1 MSSGNEKITINLPAM
16 SNQDIKTTLISIY
29 DKINKP
35 PTKEVGYDLFLKLVH
50 KNLYSSPQMNYI
62 INHVSE
68 FIIPLEP
75 KEKDP
80 CIKLLS
86 LIFYSP
92 SNEEESIDPKIYFPY
107 LSPVLTTLQNL
118 IKDSNSTIFPTIA
131 NVFAEIVQNI
141 MPTDIEA
148 SNIELD
154 QEEKTAYE
162 MMQGFCIYNM
172 KYDDKSNR
180 IVGSLCLTKLVENCP
195 VVLQKQ
201 YMKLIW
207 EVIMNLIDKK
217 NFNAKYELLNCLISL
232 ILGAENLFSP
242 YAHDTLYKILDFLTD
257 TDWFKRKLAL
267 NVIYT
272 LIFYCKE
279 EILPLKEHI
288 ISFLRSLKS
297 DKAKEVREVCLL
309 ILKIFSENEQ
319 KNKDNNKDKSSK
331 GTNSSI
337 NTKKK
342 AGNKL
347 NESKS
352 INKAKKNNI
361 NINNKNNTNN
371 NTNNSTS
378 NNTNKFRN
386 SMPKKIGNKFNKSN
400 ESDKNSNKFSD
411 CMIPEIRD
419 NNSNLKENKNK
430 FNENIKSLES
440 SKTEEVKKN
449 NEIIQ
454 EQDNNNYLGK
464 KTGMNST
471 MKNNIKENNSETVSS
486 SQNTKLV
493 NRKDD
498 KTFINEKMVIKPDPN
513 KSIFKSSPNPAFFS
527 QANKKAKD
535 IVLVSKGDPSKFKNN
550 LNNNNKNDIIVQVPK
565 EKKETKETNKND
577 IIVQVPKEKKET
589 NKNDIVVQ
597 VPKEKKE
604 IKEINKNDIIVQVPK
619 EKKIEIKND
628 NVNKNNNDIEKNKE
642 EINNENNINII
653 NKNEAKENKENKENK
668 EKTNIENHIK
678 NKAAPIKRNKIV
690 KKIIEKEKEFKPEE
704 KIESNKEMIDIRYK
718 VKEEDTKDKNIIK
731 DNMEK
736 KEEDVEIKDYKTYLN
751 NNEKIKEKT
760 KTNYD
765 PNIINTLLSQMNS
778 LSEKQ
783 LSLIDVMD
791 NIQMETQGQIKQLN
805 KRISKLEKNLEE
817 LNNELYYL
825 KNE

>member
-1 MSSGNEKITINLPAM
+1 MSSGNEKITINLPGM
-16 SNQDIKTTLISIY
+16 SNQEIKTSLISIY

-68 FIIPLEP
+68 FILPLEP

-92 SNEEESIDPKIYFPY
+92 SNEEESIDSKIYFPY

-242 YAHDTLYKILDFLTD
+242 YAHNTLYKVLDFLAD

-288 ISFLRSLKS
+288 ISFLRALKT
-297 DKAKEVREVCLL
+297 DKVKEVREVCLL

-319 KNKDNNKDKSSK
+319 KNKDNTKDKNSK
-331 GTNSSI
+331 GNNSSI
-337 NTKKK
+337 NLKKK
-342 AGNKL
+342 LGNKP
-347 NESKS
+347 NENKS
-352 INKAKKNNI
+352 SNKTKNNKANSNVSM
-361 NINNKNNTNN
+361 NNNTNN
-371 NTNNSTS
+371 NSSNNNNN
-378 NNTNKFRN
+378 NNTNKLKN
-386 SMPKKIGNKFNKSN
+386 SIQKKIGTKFNKN
-400 ESDKNSNKFSD
+400 IDPDKNSNKFSD

-419 NNSNLKENKNK
+419 NNANIKENKNK
-430 FNENIKSLES
+430 FNDNMKSLES
-440 SKTEEVKKN
+440 NKNEEIKKN

-454 EQDNNNYLGK
+454 DQDNNNFLAK

-471 MKNNIKENNSETVSS
+471 MKNNLKESNSETVTS

-527 QANKKAKD
+527 QANKKSKD
-535 IVLVSKGDPSKFKNN
+535 IVVVSKGDPSKFKNN
-550 LNNNNKNDIIVQVPK
+550 STNNNKNEEIIINIKEKKDTKEIKETNNTNDIIVQVPK
-565 EKKETKETNKND
+565 EKKA
-577 IIVQVPKEKKET
+577 I
-589 NKNDIVVQ
+589 
-597 VPKEKKE
+597 KE
-604 IKEINKNDIIVQVPK
+604 IKETSKNDIIVQVPK
-619 EKKIEIKND
+619 EKKIEVKND
-628 NVNKNNNDIEKNKE
+628 TVNKNNNNDIDNNNED
-642 EINNENNINII
+642 INNEITINIV
-653 NKNEAKENKENKENK
+653 NKKEIKDDTEKPNTEN
-668 EKTNIENHIK
+668 IIK
-678 NKAAPIKRNKIV
+678 NKAAPIKRNKIN
-690 KKIIEKEKEFKPEE
+690 KKINEKEKEKEIKPEE
-704 KIESNKEMIDIRYK
+704 KIESNNEKINIKYK
-718 VKEEDTKDKNIIK
+718 IKEDTKEKNIIYK
-731 DNMEK
+731 DNTDEK
-736 KEEDVEIKDYKTYLN
+736 QEDIEIKDYKTYLN
-751 NNEKIKEKT
+751 RSEKNKEKM
-760 KTNYD
+760 NYD
-765 PNIINTLLSQMNS
+765 PNIINSLLSQMNS

>member
-1 MSSGNEKITINLPAM
+1 MSSGNEKITINLPGM
-16 SNQDIKTTLISIY
+16 SNQEIKTSLISIY

-68 FIIPLEP
+68 FILPLEP

-92 SNEEESIDPKIYFPY
+92 SNEEESIDSKIYFPY

-242 YAHDTLYKILDFLTD
+242 YAHNTLYKVLDFLAD

-288 ISFLRSLKS
+288 ISFLRALKT
-297 DKAKEVREVCLL
+297 DKVKEVREVCLL

-319 KNKDNNKDKSSK
+319 KNKDNTKNKNSK
-331 GTNSSI
+331 GNNSSI
-337 NTKKK
+337 NLKKK
-342 AGNKL
+342 LGNKP
-347 NESKS
+347 NENKS
-352 INKAKKNNI
+352 SNKAK
-361 NINNKNNTNN
+361 NNKTNSNVSMNNNTNN
-371 NTNNSTS
+371 NSSNNNNN
-378 NNTNKFRN
+378 NNTNKLKN
-386 SMPKKIGNKFNKSN
+386 SMQKKMGTKFNKN
-400 ESDKNSNKFSD
+400 IDPDKNSNKFSD

-419 NNSNLKENKNK
+419 NNANIKENKNK
-430 FNENIKSLES
+430 FNENMKSLES
-440 SKTEEVKKN
+440 NKNEEIKKN

-454 EQDNNNYLGK
+454 DQDNNNFLAK
-464 KTGMNST
+464 KTGMNTT
-471 MKNNIKENNSETVSS
+471 MKNNNLKESNSETVTS

-527 QANKKAKD
+527 QANKKSKD
-535 IVLVSKGDPSKFKNN
+535 IVVVSKGDPSKFKNN
-550 LNNNNKNDIIVQVPK
+550 LTNNNKNEEIIINIKEKKDTKEIKETNNTNDIIVQVPK
-565 EKKETKETNKND
+565 EKKA
-577 IIVQVPKEKKET
+577 I
-589 NKNDIVVQ
+589 
-597 VPKEKKE
+597 KE
-604 IKEINKNDIIVQVPK
+604 IKETSKNDIIVQVPK
-619 EKKIEIKND
+619 EKKIELKND
-628 NVNKNNNDIEKNKE
+628 TVNKNNNNDIDNNNED
-642 EINNENNINII
+642 INNEITINIV
-653 NKNEAKENKENKENK
+653 NKKEIKDDTEKPNTEN
-668 EKTNIENHIK
+668 IIK
-678 NKAAPIKRNKIV
+678 NKAAPIKRNKIN
-690 KKIIEKEKEFKPEE
+690 KKINEKEKEKEIKPEE
-704 KIESNKEMIDIRYK
+704 KIESNNEKINIKYK
-718 VKEEDTKDKNIIK
+718 IKEDTKEKNIIYK
-731 DNMEK
+731 DNTNEK
-736 KEEDVEIKDYKTYLN
+736 QEDIEIKDYKTYLN
-751 NNEKIKEKT
+751 RSEKNKEKM
-760 KTNYD
+760 NYD
-765 PNIINTLLSQMNS
+765 PNIINSLLSQMNS

>member
-1 MSSGNEKITINLPAM
+1 MSSGNEKITINLPGM
-16 SNQDIKTTLISIY
+16 SNQEIKTSLISIY

-68 FIIPLEP
+68 FILPLEP

-92 SNEEESIDPKIYFPY
+92 SNEEESIDSKIYFPY

-242 YAHDTLYKILDFLTD
+242 YAHNTLYKVLDFLAD

-288 ISFLRSLKS
+288 ISFLRALKT
-297 DKAKEVREVCLL
+297 DKVKEVREVCLL

-319 KNKDNNKDKSSK
+319 KNKDNTKDKNSK
-331 GTNSSI
+331 GNNSSI
-337 NTKKK
+337 NLKKK
-342 AGNKL
+342 LGNKP
-347 NESKS
+347 NENKS
-352 INKAKKNNI
+352 SNKTKNNKANSNVSM
-361 NINNKNNTNN
+361 NNNTNN
-371 NTNNSTS
+371 NSSNNNSN
-378 NNTNKFRN
+378 NNTNKLKN
-386 SMPKKIGNKFNKSN
+386 SIQKKIGTKFNKN
-400 ESDKNSNKFSD
+400 IDPDKNSNKFSD

-419 NNSNLKENKNK
+419 NNANIKENKNK
-430 FNENIKSLES
+430 FNENMKSLES
-440 SKTEEVKKN
+440 NKNEEIKKN

-454 EQDNNNYLGK
+454 DQDNNNFLAK

-471 MKNNIKENNSETVSS
+471 MKNNLKESNSETVTS

-527 QANKKAKD
+527 QANKKSKD
-535 IVLVSKGDPSKFKNN
+535 IVVVSKGDPSKFKNN
-550 LNNNNKNDIIVQVPK
+550 STNNNKNEEIIINIKEKKDTKEIKETNNTNDIIVQVPK
-565 EKKETKETNKND
+565 EKKA
-577 IIVQVPKEKKET
+577 I
-589 NKNDIVVQ
+589 
-597 VPKEKKE
+597 KE
-604 IKEINKNDIIVQVPK
+604 IKETSKNDIIVQVPK
-619 EKKIEIKND
+619 EKKIELKND
-628 NVNKNNNDIEKNKE
+628 SVNKNNNNDIDNNNNNED
-642 EINNENNINII
+642 INNEITINIV
-653 NKNEAKENKENKENK
+653 NKKEIKDDTEKPNTENS
-668 EKTNIENHIK
+668 IK
-678 NKAAPIKRNKIV
+678 NKAAPIKRNKV
-690 KKIIEKEKEFKPEE
+690 NKKINEKEKEKEIKPEE
-704 KIESNKEMIDIRYK
+704 KIESNNEKINIKYK
-718 VKEEDTKDKNIIK
+718 IKEDTKEKNIIYK
-731 DNMEK
+731 DNTDEK
-736 KEEDVEIKDYKTYLN
+736 QEDIEIKDYKTYLN
-751 NNEKIKEKT
+751 RSEKNKEKM
-760 KTNYD
+760 NYD
-765 PNIINTLLSQMNS
+765 PNIINSLLSQMNS

>member
-1 MSSGNEKITINLPAM
+1 MSSGNEKITINLPGM
-16 SNQDIKTTLISIY
+16 SNQEIKTSLISIY

-68 FIIPLEP
+68 FILPLEP

-92 SNEEESIDPKIYFPY
+92 SNEEESIDSKIYFPY

-242 YAHDTLYKILDFLTD
+242 YAHNTLYKVLDFLAD

-288 ISFLRSLKS
+288 ISFLRALKT
-297 DKAKEVREVCLL
+297 DKVKEVREVCLL

-319 KNKDNNKDKSSK
+319 KNKDNTKDKNSK
-331 GTNSSI
+331 GNNSSI
-337 NTKKK
+337 NLKKK
-342 AGNKL
+342 LGNKP
-347 NESKS
+347 NENKS
-352 INKAKKNNI
+352 SNKTKNNKANSNVSM
-361 NINNKNNTNN
+361 NNNTNN
-371 NTNNSTS
+371 NSSNNNNN
-378 NNTNKFRN
+378 NNTNKLKN
-386 SMPKKIGNKFNKSN
+386 SIQKKIGTKFNKN
-400 ESDKNSNKFSD
+400 IDPDKNSNKFSD

-419 NNSNLKENKNK
+419 NNANIKENKNK
-430 FNENIKSLES
+430 FNENMKSLES
-440 SKTEEVKKN
+440 NKNEEIKKN

-454 EQDNNNYLGK
+454 DQDNNNFLAK

-471 MKNNIKENNSETVSS
+471 MKNNLKESNSETVTS

-527 QANKKAKD
+527 QANKKSKD
-535 IVLVSKGDPSKFKNN
+535 IVVVSKGDPSKFKNN
-550 LNNNNKNDIIVQVPK
+550 STNNKNEEIIINIKEKKDTKEIKETNNTNDIIVQVPK
-565 EKKETKETNKND
+565 EKKA
-577 IIVQVPKEKKET
+577 I
-589 NKNDIVVQ
+589 
-597 VPKEKKE
+597 KE
-604 IKEINKNDIIVQVPK
+604 IKETSKNDIIVQVPK
-619 EKKIEIKND
+619 EKKIEVKND
-628 NVNKNNNDIEKNKE
+628 TVNKNNNNDIDNNNED
-642 EINNENNINII
+642 INNEITINIV
-653 NKNEAKENKENKENK
+653 NKKEIKDDTEKPNTENS
-668 EKTNIENHIK
+668 IK
-678 NKAAPIKRNKIV
+678 NKAAPIKRNKV
-690 KKIIEKEKEFKPEE
+690 NKKINEKEKEKEIKPEE
-704 KIESNKEMIDIRYK
+704 KIESNNEKINIKYK
-718 VKEEDTKDKNIIK
+718 IKEDTKEKNIIYK
-731 DNMEK
+731 DNTDEK
-736 KEEDVEIKDYKTYLN
+736 QEDIEIKDYKTYLN
-751 NNEKIKEKT
+751 RSEKNKEKM
-760 KTNYD
+760 NYD
-765 PNIINTLLSQMNS
+765 PNIINSLLSQMNS

>member
-1 MSSGNEKITINLPAM
+1 MSSGNEKITINLPGM
-16 SNQDIKTTLISIY
+16 SNQEIKTSLISIY

-68 FIIPLEP
+68 FILPLEP

-92 SNEEESIDPKIYFPY
+92 SNEEESIDSKIYFPY

-242 YAHDTLYKILDFLTD
+242 YAHNTLYKVLDFLAD

-288 ISFLRSLKS
+288 ISFLRALKT
-297 DKAKEVREVCLL
+297 DKVKEVREVCLL

-319 KNKDNNKDKSSK
+319 KNKDNTKDKNSK
-331 GTNSSI
+331 GNNSSI
-337 NTKKK
+337 NLKKK
-342 AGNKL
+342 LGNKP
-347 NESKS
+347 NENKS
-352 INKAKKNNI
+352 SNKAK
-361 NINNKNNTNN
+361 NNKTNSNVSMNNNTNN
-371 NTNNSTS
+371 NSSNNNNN
-378 NNTNKFRN
+378 NNTNKLKN
-386 SMPKKIGNKFNKSN
+386 SMQKKMGTKFNKN
-400 ESDKNSNKFSD
+400 IDPDKNSNKFSD

-419 NNSNLKENKNK
+419 NNANIKENKNK
-430 FNENIKSLES
+430 FNENMKSLES
-440 SKTEEVKKN
+440 NKNEEIKKN

-454 EQDNNNYLGK
+454 DQDNNNFLAK

-471 MKNNIKENNSETVSS
+471 MKNNLKESNSETVTS

-527 QANKKAKD
+527 QANKKSKD
-535 IVLVSKGDPSKFKNN
+535 IVVVSKGDPSKFKNN
-550 LNNNNKNDIIVQVPK
+550 STNNNKNEEIIINIKEKKDTKEIKETNNTNDIIVQVPK
-565 EKKETKETNKND
+565 EKKA
-577 IIVQVPKEKKET
+577 I
-589 NKNDIVVQ
+589 
-597 VPKEKKE
+597 KE
-604 IKEINKNDIIVQVPK
+604 IKETSKNDIIVQVPK
-619 EKKIEIKND
+619 EKKIELKND
-628 NVNKNNNDIEKNKE
+628 TVNKNNNNDIDNNNED
-642 EINNENNINII
+642 INNEITINIV
-653 NKNEAKENKENKENK
+653 NKKEIKDDTEKPNTENS
-668 EKTNIENHIK
+668 IK
-678 NKAAPIKRNKIV
+678 NKAAPIKRNKV
-690 KKIIEKEKEFKPEE
+690 NKKINEKEKEKEIKPEE
-704 KIESNKEMIDIRYK
+704 KNESNNDKINIKYK
-718 VKEEDTKDKNIIK
+718 IKEDTKEKNIIYK
-731 DNMEK
+731 DNTDEK
-736 KEEDVEIKDYKTYLN
+736 QEDIEIKDYKTYLN
-751 NNEKIKEKT
+751 RSEKNKEKM
-760 KTNYD
+760 NYD
-765 PNIINTLLSQMNS
+765 PNIINSLLSQMNS

>member
-1 MSSGNEKITINLPAM
+1 MSSGNEKITINLPGM
-16 SNQDIKTTLISIY
+16 SNQEIKTSLISIY

-68 FIIPLEP
+68 FILPLEP

-92 SNEEESIDPKIYFPY
+92 SNEEESIDSKIYFPY

-242 YAHDTLYKILDFLTD
+242 YAHNTLYKVLDFLAD

-288 ISFLRSLKS
+288 ISFLRALKT
-297 DKAKEVREVCLL
+297 DKVKEVREVCLL

-319 KNKDNNKDKSSK
+319 KNKDNTKDKNSK
-331 GTNSSI
+331 GNNSSI
-337 NTKKK
+337 NLKKK
-342 AGNKL
+342 LGNKP
-347 NESKS
+347 NENKS
-352 INKAKKNNI
+352 SNKTKNNKANSNVSM
-361 NINNKNNTNN
+361 NNNTNN
-371 NTNNSTS
+371 NSSNNNNN
-378 NNTNKFRN
+378 NNTNKLKN
-386 SMPKKIGNKFNKSN
+386 SMQKKMGTKFNKN
-400 ESDKNSNKFSD
+400 IDPDKNSNKFSD

-419 NNSNLKENKNK
+419 NNANIKENKNK
-430 FNENIKSLES
+430 FNENMKSLES
-440 SKTEEVKKN
+440 NKNEEIKKN

-454 EQDNNNYLGK
+454 DQDNNNFLAK

-471 MKNNIKENNSETVSS
+471 MKNNLKESNSETVTS

-527 QANKKAKD
+527 QANKKSKD
-535 IVLVSKGDPSKFKNN
+535 IVVVSKGDPSKFKNN
-550 LNNNNKNDIIVQVPK
+550 STNNNKNEEIIINIKEKKDTKEIKETNNTNDIIVQVPK
-565 EKKETKETNKND
+565 EKKA
-577 IIVQVPKEKKET
+577 I
-589 NKNDIVVQ
+589 
-597 VPKEKKE
+597 KE
-604 IKEINKNDIIVQVPK
+604 IKETSKNDIIVQVPK
-619 EKKIEIKND
+619 EKKIELKND
-628 NVNKNNNDIEKNKE
+628 TVNKNNNNDIDNNNED
-642 EINNENNINII
+642 INNEITINIV
-653 NKNEAKENKENKENK
+653 NKKEIKDDTEKPNTEN
-668 EKTNIENHIK
+668 IIK
-678 NKAAPIKRNKIV
+678 NKAAPIKRNKIN
-690 KKIIEKEKEFKPEE
+690 KKINEKEKEKEIKPEE
-704 KIESNKEMIDIRYK
+704 KIESNNEKINIKYK
-718 VKEEDTKDKNIIK
+718 IKEDTKEKNIIYK
-731 DNMEK
+731 DNTDEK
-736 KEEDVEIKDYKTYLN
+736 QEDIEIKDYKTYLN
-751 NNEKIKEKT
+751 RSEKNKEKM
-760 KTNYD
+760 NYD
-765 PNIINTLLSQMNS
+765 PNIINSLLSQMNS

>member
-1 MSSGNEKITINLPAM
+1 MSSGNEKITINLPGM
-16 SNQDIKTTLISIY
+16 SNQEIKTSLISIY

-68 FIIPLEP
+68 FILPLEP

-92 SNEEESIDPKIYFPY
+92 SNEEESIDSKIYFPY

-242 YAHDTLYKILDFLTD
+242 YAHNTLYKVLDFLAD

-288 ISFLRSLKS
+288 ISFLRALKT
-297 DKAKEVREVCLL
+297 DKVKEVREVCLL

-319 KNKDNNKDKSSK
+319 KNKDNTKDKNSK
-331 GTNSSI
+331 GNNSSI
-337 NTKKK
+337 NLKKK
-342 AGNKL
+342 LGNKP
-347 NESKS
+347 NENKS
-352 INKAKKNNI
+352 SNKTKNNKANVSMN
-361 NINNKNNTNN
+361 NNTNN
-371 NTNNSTS
+371 NSSNNNNN
-378 NNTNKFRN
+378 NNTNKLKN
-386 SMPKKIGNKFNKSN
+386 SMQKKMGTKFNKN
-400 ESDKNSNKFSD
+400 IDPDKNSNKFSD

-419 NNSNLKENKNK
+419 NNANIKENKNK
-430 FNENIKSLES
+430 FNENMKSLES
-440 SKTEEVKKN
+440 NKNEEIKKN

-454 EQDNNNYLGK
+454 DQDNNNFLAK

-471 MKNNIKENNSETVSS
+471 MKNNLKESNSETVTS

-527 QANKKAKD
+527 QANKKSKD
-535 IVLVSKGDPSKFKNN
+535 IVVVSKGDPSKFKNN
-550 LNNNNKNDIIVQVPK
+550 STNNNKNEEIIINIKEKKDTKEIKETNNTNDIIVQVPK
-565 EKKETKETNKND
+565 EKKA
-577 IIVQVPKEKKET
+577 I
-589 NKNDIVVQ
+589 
-597 VPKEKKE
+597 KE
-604 IKEINKNDIIVQVPK
+604 IKETSKNDIIVQVPK
-619 EKKIEIKND
+619 EKKIELKND
-628 NVNKNNNDIEKNKE
+628 TVNKNNNNDIDNNNED
-642 EINNENNINII
+642 INNEITINIV
-653 NKNEAKENKENKENK
+653 NKKEIKDDTEKPNTENS
-668 EKTNIENHIK
+668 IK
-678 NKAAPIKRNKIV
+678 NKAAPIKRNKV
-690 KKIIEKEKEFKPEE
+690 NKKINEKEKEKEIKPEE
-704 KIESNKEMIDIRYK
+704 KIESNNEKINIKYK
-718 VKEEDTKDKNIIK
+718 IKEDTKEKNIIYK
-731 DNMEK
+731 DNTDEK
-736 KEEDVEIKDYKTYLN
+736 QEDIEIKDYKTYLN
-751 NNEKIKEKT
+751 RSEKNKEKM
-760 KTNYD
+760 NYD
-765 PNIINTLLSQMNS
+765 PNIINSLLSQMNS